1 MMMASTNAADVNLT
15 DNLNSQINDQEHLLV
30 ENNMDVDL
38 NSNEDNELVNSNQ
51 LDNNNLKINSS
62 SDTYS
67 FDDLDG
73 WTSTGNA
80 DLSDDNGYDGSYVV
94 LNKASISRDVDW
106 TYVEKIGF
114 WYKIPTR
121 AGSLTV
127 TVGDDNIKKITASNA
142 MDSWDYFEQN
152 VSYTG
157 IQNLKFNAPLN
168 NKPVYIDSLVL
179 TLKPK
184 NNTYSFDDLDGWT
197 STGNADLSD
206 DNGYDGSYVVLN
218 KASIS
223 RDVDWTYVEKI
234 GFWYKIPTRAGS
246 LTVTVGD
253 DNIKKITA
261 SNAMDSW
268 DYFEQNVSYT
278 GIQNLKFNAPLNN
291 KPVYIDSLCF
301 TFNYDKTSSDNP
313 PENYTLVADFEY
325 EIRINTGSSAT
336 VYFTD
341 KSSGDIVRWIMDYGN
356 GQIYND
362 TKFPEYN
369 IYSSYGSFDI
379 SLTVIDKYGNN
390 NTTTKENILTLYN
403 YKIHTSNVDSF
414 EGDLDGWILYDIAS
428 HNYAQSYDG
437 NYSIHVVVNKT
448 SSNLTDLYPIM
459 QKEVDLT
466 DVDSIQ
472 AFARTIT
479 LSGVG
484 SSSGARI
491 FVYIDGERL
500 GGESNYLSVIHF
512 ADWYNHNFDTS
523 SISGVHNVTLMG
535 YLGTGPGIWIDNIKY
550 QNYEN
555 IANFTSSVPS
565 VKNGEISITF
575 TDNSYG
581 RISGYYWEFDDG
593 TNTTSRNPTHTF
605 GQGNHSVTLHIYHD
619 GVEVDNCT
627 YEFSL
632 SLPTIAG
639 TGVSYSSVQDAI
651 SNASENDVINID
663 PGMVFVENLVIDKN
677 LTLNF
682 NGAIL
687 QSKDSANPV
696 FSVTD
701 GATVIIKDVE
711 LNQNSIFAT
720 SNDSK
725 LIIRDSDINVNLNLN
740 EGNID
745 LINNTFN
752 NVGLTL
758 IADTNIY
765 NSTINAGKLTVKGY
779 VIVNDSTISN
789 NCILNVID
797 DANMI
802 LSNSDIIDSKIVSE
816 SGNLTVENVTFDN
829 TYLTLTNNCSI
840 NNVNIENSGVIV
852 NGGKS
857 KITKSNLTNCNV
869 AITQTAGE
877 LELTNNI
884 IKNNNNA
891 INITGGSATISY
903 NAIYHNTGD
912 LTLNGATMNNNW
924 FGTNQVTGYD
934 SYLRLVL
941 TSVDSEM
948 YSGSEYTIKVEFVP
962 NTGSMDG
969 ALNDLTLDFT
979 STNGEVTSPIVIS
992 DNQGELKFTAG
1003 AVSDEVKF
1011 TLLDEEYTLVNG
1023 DNPVS
1028 IVAKPLDTSLSIEST
1043 EKGSI
1048 VITLKDSDGNAISGA
1063 NVNYTINDGKTLSN
1077 VTDANGKFTIND
1089 LTGLINIVANYTG
1102 NKTYN
1107 PTNNAKSFD
1116 FKLNTGM
1123 IIANESKVITITL
1136 KDENGKAVVGANVN
1150 YTVNGGETLSNVTD
1164 ANGKFTISD
1173 LPDEYIEIKFN
1184 YPGDDTYNAN
1194 VTSMNF
1200 NFTVPQKENTTNN
1213 TSNATNT
1220 TGNGGSTNTN
1230 TQTTTTTTAKTVK
1243 VASKIV
1249 AKKKTFKVKTK
1260 TKKYKITLKTKSGK
1274 AIKKVKVTLKVKG
1287 KTYKAKTNA
1296 KGVATFKITKL
1307 NKKGKYT
1314 AKIKFAGN
1322 KSYKA
1327 TSKKI
1332 KLTVKK

>member
-1 MMMASTNAADVNLT
+1 MKAFYLFPIFIIFIIMASVSASEVNLT
-15 DNLNSQINDQEHLLV
+15 DELTSDVSNDYVAINDNEDSISL
-30 ENNMDVDL
+30 DDS
-38 NSNEDNELVNSNQ
+38 NSNELSVNNIDDECLSTYYSNV
-51 LDNNNLKINSS
+51 S
-62 SDTYS
+62 YS
-67 FDDLDG
+67 FADDSWVKSGDVVV
-73 WTSTGNA
+73 
-80 DLSDDNGYDGSYVV
+80 SDDGSNVTIGHQAY
-94 LNKASISRDVDW
+94 ISVDIDF
-106 TYVEKIGF
+106 TDVEKIEF
-114 WYKIPTR
+114 RYMLSKSTATLKATI
-121 AGSLTV
+121 GSNSITTGKATSWTSV
-127 TVGDDNIKKITASNA
+127 EYDTSDIKGNQT
-142 MDSWDYFEQN
+142 
-152 VSYTG
+152 
-157 IQNLKFNAPLN
+157 LKFSFIS
-168 NKPVYIDSLVL
+168 KSQYGYVDSLVL
-179 TLKPK
+179 TFNYDHVEPI
-184 NNTYSFDDLDGWT
+184 NIITYVDSPVNFNYTATGSVDKWYWDFGDGNV
-197 STGNADLSD
+197 SNESNPSHSYNKTGIYNANLTMTTGDNSD
-206 DNGYDGSYVVLN
+206 VVYYVVKVIDKPIAN
-218 KASIS
+218 FTFRQNSVNSYGFYDASS
-223 RDVDWTYVEKI
+223 
-234 GFWYKIPTRAGS
+234 GS
-246 LTVTVGD
+246 IINYTLDFGDGNEVVNFTSWPYGVQLHSYSNVGYYSVTLTVTDILG
-253 DNIKKITA
+253 NTSIIK
-261 SNAMDSW
+261 
-268 DYFEQNVSYT
+268 
-278 GIQNLKFNAPLNN
+278 
-291 KPVYIDSLCF
+291 
-301 TFNYDKTSSDNP
+301 
-313 PENYTLVADFEY
+313 
-325 EIRINTGSSAT
+325 
-336 VYFTD
+336 
-341 KSSGDIVRWIMDYGN
+341 
-356 GQIYND
+356 
-362 TKFPEYN
+362 
-369 IYSSYGSFDI
+369 
-379 SLTVIDKYGNN
+379 
-390 NTTTKENILTLYN
+390 KENIIKIYN
-403 YKIHTSNVDSF
+403 YITHTVDVDSF
-414 EGDLDGWILYDIAS
+414 EDDEEGWDLNDTVYRTFDQSIDGNASIHIEVSSVQENMFVMKKELDLDNI
-428 HNYAQSYDG
+428 
-437 NYSIHVVVNKT
+437 
-448 SSNLTDLYPIM
+448 DLITVYG
-459 QKEVDLT
+459 
-466 DVDSIQ
+466 
-472 AFARTIT
+472 RTI
-479 LSGVG
+479 SSDKG
-484 SSSGARI
+484 SSSSSKI
-491 FVYIDGERL
+491 YMYIDDTQVDGHVSIINFNTWH
-500 GGESNYLSVIHF
+500 SNT
-512 ADWYNHNFDTS
+512 FDVS
-523 SISGVHNVTLMG
+523 SFFGTHNVTLTA
-535 YLGTGPGIWIDNIKY
+535 YIIPGSGVWIDNIKY
-550 QNYEN
+550 QNYQN
-555 IANFTSSVPS
+555 IANFTVSTPKVENNE
-565 VKNGEISITF
+565 VSITF
-575 TDNSYG
+575 TDKSTG
-581 RISGYYWEFDDG
+581 IISGYLWEFDDG

-651 SNASENDVINID
+651 SNSSENDVINID

-701 GATVIIKDVE
+701 GATVIIKDVG

-903 NAIYHNTGD
+903 NAIYNNTGD
-912 LTLNGATMNNNW
+912 LNLTGATVTNNW

-948 YSGSEYTIKVEFVP
+948 YSGNEYTIKVEFVP

-969 ALNDLTLDFT
+969 ALNDLTFDFT
-979 STNGEVTSPIVIS
+979 STNGEITSPIVIS

-1011 TLLDEEYTLVNG
+1011 TLLSEEYSLVNEYG
-1023 DNPVS
+1023 PVS

-1063 NVNYTINDGKTLSN
+1063 NVNYTINGGETLSN

-1089 LTGLINIVANYTG
+1089 LTGSINIVANYTG

-1123 IIANESKVITITL
+1123 IIANESKIITITL

-1150 YTVNGGETLSNVTD
+1150 YTINGGKTLSNVTD

-1220 TGNGGSTNTN
+1220 NGNGGSTNTN
-1230 TQTTTTTTAKTVK
+1230 TQTTTTTAAKTVK